1 MVGQGGHAHGA
12 EEEEHAAQVDR
23 LALHLLLAHVEDA
36 VGGDEHEDEAGHE
49 QHQHAR
55 RGGREEGR
63 QGDLGGTQP
72 AEQGELQVEQ
82 AAGDEHHPAHPHRQG
97 EGGQAGEQGQENEKF
112 EHGISP

>member
-1 MVGQGGHAHGA
+1 MVGQRGHAHRPQ
-12 EEEEHAAQVDR
+12 EEEHAAQVDR
-23 LALHLLLAHVEDA
+23 FTPHLLLAHVEDA

-63 QGDLGGTQP
+63 QADLGGPQP

-82 AAGDEHHPAHPHRQG
+82 AGGRKHDPAHPHRQG
-97 EGGQAGEQGQENEKF
+97 EDRQPGEQGQEDEEF
-112 EHGISP
+112 EHGVSP